1 MVREQACSREPL
13 RQPKGH
19 EELGVDVPPPNVLAR
34 PPTVLPRVEV
44 TTLAAPVAPELVLL
58 LLLFML
64 GTRDSDGWQDEM
76 R

>member
-1 MVREQACSREPL
+1 M
-13 RQPKGH
+13 
-19 EELGVDVPPPNVLAR
+19 LAR

-44 TTLAAPVAPELVLL
+44 TTLAAPVAPESVLL